1 MVRAKISRKTG
12 FAIVIGVLILISL
25 WAVGMVF
32 DRRQVVNQVAGF
44 QWRIIRPPEEV
55 TVLVEQEEIIWAG
68 GIEGV
73 YKLDRIQKVYVEEV
87 GDFTHVKGL
96 IIDTEG
102 RLWIGHEK
110 GITIYDGSFT
120 AEYTVANG
128 LPDNH
133 VTALTKDLQ
142 GRIWVGTWK
151 GAAVFD
157 GSSWRVINSNNGL
170 IDDMVN
176 TIYVDSFGGIWFG
189 SYTAPR
195 GGLSYFNGK
204 AWQYLWTENG
214 MPHNNINSIVQL
226 DDGSMLIGTGYL
238 DRGGAVTLTK
248 NEQGIWQIQ
257 QIITKDSGLPGEKVR
272 SVFQDESGIIW
283 YGTEYDGLACMR
295 DRSWRV
301 FKKENGLSG
310 NEIKMIMEDTN
321 HNLWL
326 GTDNGI
332 TFIDRANITL

>member
-1 MVRAKISRKTG
+1 MVRRKISGKTG
-12 FAIVIGVLILISL
+12 FIIIIGALVLIGL
-25 WAVGMVF
+25 WAAAIFF
-32 DRRQVVNQVAGF
+32 DRREAVEQAAGF
-44 QWRIIRPPEEV
+44 NWRIIRPPGEV
-55 TVLVEQEEIIWAG
+55 SVLAEQGEILWAG
-68 GIEGV
+68 GMEGV
-73 YKLDRIQKVYVEEV
+73 YKLDRIQKVYVDEL

-96 IIDTEG
+96 IIDNEG

-120 AEYTVANG
+120 AGYTTANG

-133 VTALTKDLQ
+133 VTALTKDFQ
-142 GRIWVGTWK
+142 GRIWAGTWK

-176 TIYVDSFGGIWFG
+176 IIYTDSSGGIWFG
-189 SYTAPR
+189 SYTAPG
-195 GGLSYFNGK
+195 GGLAYLNGE
-204 AWQYLWTENG
+204 AWQYLRTENG

-226 DDGSMLIGTGYL
+226 NDGSMLIGTGYL
-238 DRGGAVTLTK
+238 DRGGAVNLTK
-248 NEQGIWQIQ
+248 SEKGIWQIK
-257 QIITKDSGLPGEKVR
+257 QIITKSSGLPGEKVR
-272 SVFQDESGIIW
+272 AVFQDESGVIW
-283 YGTEYDGLACMR
+283 YGMEYDGLACLC
-295 DRSWRV
+295 DQSWRV

-332 TFIDRANITL
+332 TVIDRANITL